1 MIYVWLLLYDVLLS
15 SHSLTHSLSD
25 THIFSL
31 MPRRH
36 DIHISLV
43 TYPFRDDCTEAIVQ
57 LSFYFSDNLVDLRQK
72 FITTESGVEQ
82 LFNELLDL
90 PSSRQLDVEVG
101 LSVVSFVLLSILCC
115 VVCTPS
121 DT

>member
-1 MIYVWLLLYDVLLS
+1 MMTTSPS
-15 SHSLTHSLSD
+15 SPIPS
-25 THIFSL
+25 
-31 MPRRH
+31 
-36 DIHISLV
+36 
-43 TYPFRDDCTEAIVQ
+43 DDCTEAIVQ

-101 LSVVSFVLLSILCC
+101 SSVVSFVL
-115 VVCTPS
+115 
-121 DT
+121 